1 MKRHAKVTPALR
13 RWIVQ
18 QIETGQ
24 SPEALIQQL
33 VAKGW
38 PEGTAF
44 DLLER
49 TLRTRV
55 AQISALGRIEKKS
68 SAD

>member
-13 RWIVQ
+13 RWIVD
-18 QIETGQ
+18 QIERGQ
-24 SPEALIQQL
+24 SPEAVLQHLLQ
-33 VAKGW
+33 KGW
-38 PEGTAF
+38 PEGTAL

-55 AQISALGRIEKKS
+55 AQISALGRLTKES
-68 SAD
+68 